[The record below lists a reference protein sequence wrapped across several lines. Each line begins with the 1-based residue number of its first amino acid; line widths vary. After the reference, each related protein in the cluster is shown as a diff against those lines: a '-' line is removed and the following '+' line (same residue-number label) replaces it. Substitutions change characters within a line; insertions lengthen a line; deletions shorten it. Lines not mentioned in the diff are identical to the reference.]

1 MPCDRALFSLAT
13 MKDFKDKALSIYIK
27 KVVKWKDN
35 KILCNLF
42 CKQYSEC
49 TIGRGVMSFSS
60 LKDHWEL
67 CGYLETLLSFQIFV
81 SMIRISAEHKFYPW
95 YWSAT
100 PRCSLQNYLSII
112 NTMIYYFTA
121 EKIEPKIVQIFFF
134 ITTCRETFKVTCW
147 MKQASSNSLFL
158 L

>member
-1 MPCDRALFSLAT
+1 
-13 MKDFKDKALSIYIK
+13 MKDFFKDKVLSIYIK
-27 KVVKWKDN
+27 KEVVKGKDS

-67 CGYLETLLSFQIFV
+67 CGYLEASETLLSFQIFV
-81 SMIRISAEHKFYPW
+81 SMIRISAEHKFYPSC
-95 YWSAT
+95 WSAT
-100 PRCSLQNYLSII
+100 PQCSLQNYYLSII

-134 ITTCRETFKVTCW
+134 FFLTTCRETFKVTCW
-147 MKQASSNSLFL
+147 MKQASSYSLFL